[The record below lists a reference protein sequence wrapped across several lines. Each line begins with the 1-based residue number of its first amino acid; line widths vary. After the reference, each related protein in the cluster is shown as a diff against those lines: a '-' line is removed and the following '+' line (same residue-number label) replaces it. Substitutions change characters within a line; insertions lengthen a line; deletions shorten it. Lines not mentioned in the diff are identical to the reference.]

1 MDASKSLLAAKDR
14 MALRELACMWAQEL
28 GVTPDDAAPGGFL
41 AHSFAGD
48 DPIVCKDFARQKL
61 GLEPFK
67 PNGEGRPRPPF
78 PPKGEG
84 LDFTIG
90 ERISMDETISLDD
103 WEDVR
108 AMIERKRAGRAG
120 EPEPFNPADLDYFPP
135 GEPWRNGPDARAP
148 RKPPSRVIGAG
159 TFMRSYAPISYTLGG
174 VLPSGYLYGLTA
186 KQGSGK
192 TALKIAATLA
202 VAMNRR
208 DILGLDVESGRVAY
222 VTIEN
227 PTDFKMKLA
236 VNCFFHNFSYD
247 EIETRIAIIDG
258 RDTPEQIYKGLRLD
272 AEANGDLQLVCF
284 DTFAAGFAAA
294 GAGAFNDN
302 EAVLNYVIRL
312 RPLTT
317 LPALPSVLVAFGPT
331 KNAGETS

>member
-1 MDASKSLLAAKDR
+1 MDASKSSLAAKDR

-148 RKPPSRVIGAG
+148 RKPGRGTLAQKNAEEGSGLGLPIVKGLIELHGGSFTLKSKLREGTEVIVVFPLERVI
-159 TFMRSYAPISYTLGG
+159 
-174 VLPSGYLYGLTA
+174 
-186 KQGSGK
+186 
-192 TALKIAATLA
+192 AAVPA
-202 VAMNRR
+202 VAEESAGSRNRSWLR
-208 DILGLDVESGRVAY
+208 RE
-222 VTIEN
+222 
-227 PTDFKMKLA
+227 P
-236 VNCFFHNFSYD
+236 
-247 EIETRIAIIDG
+247 AI
-258 RDTPEQIYKGLRLD
+258 
-272 AEANGDLQLVCF
+272 
-284 DTFAAGFAAA
+284 
-294 GAGAFNDN
+294 
-302 EAVLNYVIRL
+302 
-312 RPLTT
+312 
-317 LPALPSVLVAFGPT
+317 
-331 KNAGETS
+331 